1 MNTIFSLCN
10 TCTVTLLHAISYIP
24 TSYRLH
30 GLCVAKSNNH
40 HLYCI
45 HKRSLTHFT
54 YTKPNPNRNRLYMH
68 CMHMPAL
75 HVSVRKVILIT
86 YRSNYT
92 KLRCISMHT
101 NT

>member
-1 MNTIFSLCN
+1 MSLCN

-45 HKRSLTHFT
+45 HKKSLTHFT
-54 YTKPNPNRNRLYMH
+54 YTKPNPNWNKLYNY
-68 CMHMPAL
+68 AL
-75 HVSVRKVILIT
+75 YAYSYACTISYT
-86 YRSNYT
+86 NY
-92 KLRCISMHT
+92 LGVAIQ
-101 NT
+101 N